1 MSRTV
6 VIIGAG
12 PAGLTAALE
21 LLRHTDLKPVIL
33 EASDMAGGI
42 SRTVEYHGN
51 RMDIGGHRFFSKSPE
66 VMSWW
71 NELLPLAPDGDMLER
86 RRVSRIYFLRKFF
99 DYPVSLSLDTFRNLG
114 PYRTMRILRD
124 YVSACISPIEPEK
137 TLEDFFI
144 NRFGRELYGTFF
156 EDYTEK
162 VWGRPCSAIGADW
175 GAQRVKGVSVAA
187 VLKDA
192 LRRLTGSAGGK
203 VETSLIS
210 SFWYPK
216 YGPGELWEKA
226 ASEIVR
232 LGGEIRYGFSVVGIK
247 ANDSRVTG
255 VIVASPDGSK
265 QLIEATYVMSSMPIK
280 DLTESMNAGGIDVPD
295 DIRRISEGLCYRDF
309 MTVGILADKLEMAD
323 VKDDWIYIQER
334 DVRLGRLQVFNNWS
348 PYMAADS
355 SKVWLGLEYF
365 CDEGDELWNMP
376 DGDFKALASRELSS
390 IGIVRPENIRDSHV
404 IRMKKAYPAYF
415 GTYDELPVLRGWMDG
430 FQNLFLIGRNGQHR
444 YNNMDH
450 SMLTAMNAVEAIRSG
465 SMDKASVWNVNTEHD
480 YHEGR

>member
-232 LGGEIRYGFSVVGIK
+232 LGGEIRYGFNVVGLK
-247 ANDSRVTG
+247 AEDSCVTG
-255 VIVASPDGSK
+255 VIVEAPDGSR
-265 QLIEATYVMSSMPIK
+265 QLIECHLCRS
-280 DLTESMNAGGIDVPD
+280 
-295 DIRRISEGLCYRDF
+295 RI
-309 MTVGILADKLEMAD
+309 
-323 VKDDWIYIQER
+323 
-334 DVRLGRLQVFNNWS
+334 
-348 PYMAADS
+348 
-355 SKVWLGLEYF
+355 
-365 CDEGDELWNMP
+365 
-376 DGDFKALASRELSS
+376 
-390 IGIVRPENIRDSHV
+390 
-404 IRMKKAYPAYF
+404 
-415 GTYDELPVLRGWMDG
+415 
-430 FQNLFLIGRNGQHR
+430 
-444 YNNMDH
+444 
-450 SMLTAMNAVEAIRSG
+450 
-465 SMDKASVWNVNTEHD
+465 
-480 YHEGR
+480 